1 VKLALI
7 LIGLPIGAVF
17 WVSALALARD
27 RTGWRALQL
36 SGAACLAMVVLTHIA
51 EAFHLI
57 SVMGWGLA
65 NSAGH
70 YLDLVSA
77 VLGVTLLSLGFFGSV
92 LSRLR
97 NSK

>member
-1 VKLALI
+1 MKFTLI
-7 LIGLPIGAVF
+7 LVGLPVAAVF
-17 WVSALALARD
+17 WVSTLALARD

-36 SGAACLAMVVLTHIA
+36 SGAACLVVAVLTHIA
-51 EAFHLI
+51 EAAHLI

-77 VLGVTLLSLGFFGSV
+77 LLGLTLLPLGFFGSV
-92 LSRLR
+92 LSRLK

>member
-1 VKLALI
+1 VRSTLI

-36 SGAACLAMVVLTHIA
+36 SGAACLVVVVLTHIA
-51 EAFHLI
+51 EASNLI

-65 NSAGH
+65 NSPGH

-77 VLGVTLLSLGFFGSV
+77 VLGLTLLPLGFFGSV
-92 LSRLR
+92 LSRLK